1 VKRLLICA
9 CIALAGCTA
18 SYQTQSLS
26 GTGSISTTGM
36 KTSSKVYVSI
46 PADGSYGSKV
56 YGGSGLMTAQ
66 EVAAAF
72 ANRGVPVFMGV
83 RPEDRE
89 GALASARTSGA
100 QYALIPT
107 ITHWEPRATEWSG
120 RPSRM
125 SVSLALFD
133 VSSGTML
140 SNTALIGRS
149 RIMSFTST
157 SPESLLHDPL
167 EGYVNQLYPR

>member
-1 VKRLLICA
+1 MA
-9 CIALAGCTA
+9 
-18 SYQTQSLS
+18 
-26 GTGSISTTGM
+26 TT
-36 KTSSKVYVSI
+36 SKVYVSI
-46 PADGSYGSKV
+46 PADGSYESKV
-56 YGGSGLMTAQ
+56 YGGSGMMTAQ

-72 ANRGVPVFMGV
+72 ANRGVPVLMGV

-89 GALASARTSGA
+89 VALASARTSGA
-100 QYALIPT
+100 QYAVIPT

-125 SVSLALFD
+125 AVSLSLFD

-149 RIMSFTST
+149 RIMSLTRT

-167 EGYVNQLYPR
+167 DGYVARLYAR